1 MRNVVRAK
9 LVCNPIDQ
17 ALTSAK
23 SFSNYPGFPPNN
35 ITMLNDICI
44 FAPNWTD
51 QVCFDDSV
59 HFGSMAFLVRNTDP
73 DAGFSWPGYVLYM
86 VNTTRVCSYY
96 ISNQCYAS
104 FGQDTCIAEAL
115 NRLLNDTQ
123 TFQWTPGAIAGVA
136 TAAGI
141 VVVVAVL
148 CCVFRKR
155 LLLCLVKISRKSLL
169 ELESNSSPTI
179 DGEGTSSLI
188 LTSSDQNKKRSVAQT
203 VRLGV
208 LLGSGSFGR
217 VYRGRWHGT
226 DVAVKIISCTP
237 DELPKVLKEAEVMM
251 QLHHPNI
258 VRAYQCSVWNPTE
271 QQRALQAG
279 KKAAA
284 GAATPA
290 QKASGRRAKADSS
303 SQQTGSTSS
312 MMQRSSSTGRGG
324 SAAAAAAGGR
334 AARDSSVV
342 INIMPDIVLHPH
354 GRAGAAGN
362 AAAAGGRR
370 GAAARQAAAA
380 SAAGSGTV
388 SSSQDGTSGT
398 LSGTHSGT
406 VSGSGTAAHSQ
417 PRSSASGSS
426 SAAGTAAAAT
436 PAAAAAAAGAVTAG
450 YTSGGS
456 SSLSAAAR
464 QLMSKVLHP
473 VAQHQQQQQEAWARQ
488 QQQQQHPQAPS
499 TRSWSQEGY
508 IYPHGRFAGSPLS
521 SAAPTGSA
529 AGSSGGTWG
538 ASVCYYFPRPF
549 LPAPADPSA
558 ASSSVVA
565 GFLSRGSASAG
576 QQLAPAYSSQG
587 VHSAPLV
594 EREQAG
600 SSFMAAEVGA
610 STAPTA
616 YGSSGAQ
623 VLLPMM
629 RGVPYTAGSSGS
641 APMSTSAVSPTAASA
656 AQQGS
661 QSQMGY
667 SSTSSGSAL
676 AEGRD
681 GSGGWWGV
689 SSWRQQRQQALQQQ
703 AGVGS
708 SSSATRRG
716 AQTGS
721 SSGGSQARPS
731 ASLRGS
737 GGSQQQQQQQPYDG
751 SSAEQLSSGAAISSG
766 AAGAVVDPATGRV
779 LEIQPAASGWW
790 RRQKKRSSAGSSS
803 ADSQAPNSSSS
814 IPVSGEQQ
822 GVAAAAAA
830 AAAAATAGAAAAAA
844 AAAGQ
849 PGDELLPGDVSS
861 EEGCQEV
868 QVWLVLEL
876 CTGGTLKDAVSMG
889 KLKAQGR
896 LEMAKLLCRLLDAAT
911 GMAYLH
917 SKGVLHGDLK
927 AGNVLLQATVH
938 GTYGQVAKISDFGLA
953 ATLLDGATHRSTASM
968 GTITHMAPEV
978 LRSGH
983 MSTAADVYSF
993 GIMMW
998 EVYTN
1003 QQAHQGLH
1011 YGAVVERVVVR
1022 GERPKVPTDM
1032 PNEYSLLMRSC
1043 WDGDAAKRPNFA
1055 QVITCLELL
1064 LDNLTS
1070 DSDGRISEGSEGAAS
1085 TSSASGKG
1093 GNASGGNA
1101 SSVKMEDLLARKSE
1115 PVAAAAD
1122 ADAAPDPACGKYS
1135 SGAGG
1140 SSAAAVGIAA
1150 GKPGGLLAGSSSSR
1164 PSAASGSGL
1173 GVATPGTSQLLE
1185 QRQQQLQM
1193 VSVPSGGKALLERLA
1208 SGASTSLSHGMLG
1221 GTLLLGTSSRAG
1233 QTAGTWSSSLGGSG
1247 SMGSTLGVPTT
1258 PQQPG
1263 VQQQQQQQPGAW
1275 LQMGR
1280 LGLRQGQQHS
1290 SKDEAEADGGQLVQD
1305 L

>member
-35 ITMLNDICI
+35 VTMLNDICI

-123 TFQWTPGAIAGVA
+123 SFQWTPGAIAGVA
-136 TAAGI
+136 TAAGV

-155 LLLCLVKISRKSLL
+155 LLLCLVKISRKSLQ

-290 QKASGRRAKADSS
+290 QKASGRRAKAD
-303 SQQTGSTSS
+303 
-312 MMQRSSSTGRGG
+312 R
-324 SAAAAAAGGR
+324 
-334 AARDSSVV
+334 
-342 INIMPDIVLHPH
+342 
-354 GRAGAAGN
+354 
-362 AAAAGGRR
+362 
-370 GAAARQAAAA
+370 
-380 SAAGSGTV
+380 
-388 SSSQDGTSGT
+388 
-398 LSGTHSGT
+398 
-406 VSGSGTAAHSQ
+406 
-417 PRSSASGSS
+417 
-426 SAAGTAAAAT
+426 
-436 PAAAAAAAGAVTAG
+436 
-450 YTSGGS
+450 
-456 SSLSAAAR
+456 
-464 QLMSKVLHP
+464 
-473 VAQHQQQQQEAWARQ
+473 
-488 QQQQQHPQAPS
+488 
-499 TRSWSQEGY
+499 
-508 IYPHGRFAGSPLS
+508 
-521 SAAPTGSA
+521 
-529 AGSSGGTWG
+529 
-538 ASVCYYFPRPF
+538 
-549 LPAPADPSA
+549 
-558 ASSSVVA
+558 
-565 GFLSRGSASAG
+565 
-576 QQLAPAYSSQG
+576 
-587 VHSAPLV
+587 
-594 EREQAG
+594 
-600 SSFMAAEVGA
+600 
-610 STAPTA
+610 
-616 YGSSGAQ
+616 
-623 VLLPMM
+623 
-629 RGVPYTAGSSGS
+629 
-641 APMSTSAVSPTAASA
+641 
-656 AQQGS
+656 
-661 QSQMGY
+661 
-667 SSTSSGSAL
+667 
-676 AEGRD
+676 
-681 GSGGWWGV
+681 
-689 SSWRQQRQQALQQQ
+689 
-703 AGVGS
+703 
-708 SSSATRRG
+708 
-716 AQTGS
+716 
-721 SSGGSQARPS
+721 
-731 ASLRGS
+731 
-737 GGSQQQQQQQPYDG
+737 
-751 SSAEQLSSGAAISSG
+751 
-766 AAGAVVDPATGRV
+766 
-779 LEIQPAASGWW
+779 
-790 RRQKKRSSAGSSS
+790 
-803 ADSQAPNSSSS
+803 
-814 IPVSGEQQ
+814 
-822 GVAAAAAA
+822 
-830 AAAAATAGAAAAAA
+830 
-844 AAAGQ
+844 Q

-861 EEGCQEV
+861 EEGRQEV

-1115 PVAAAAD
+1115 PVSAA
-1122 ADAAPDPACGKYS
+1122 ADAAPDSACGKDS
-1135 SGAGG
+1135 SGAGS
-1140 SSAAAVGIAA
+1140 SSAAAAGVIAA

-1173 GVATPGTSQLLE
+1173 GAATPGTSQLLE

-1208 SGASTSLSHGMLG
+1208 SGASTSSSHGMLG
-1221 GTLLLGTSSRAG
+1221 ATSLLGTSSRAG

-1247 SMGSTLGVPTT
+1247 SMGSTLGVPAT

-1263 VQQQQQQQPGAW
+1263 AQQQQQQLGAW
-1275 LQMGR
+1275 QQMRR
-1280 LGLRQGQQHS
+1280 LGLRQGQQRG

>member
-35 ITMLNDICI
+35 VTMLNDVCI

-96 ISNQCYAS
+96 ISNKCYAS

-115 NRLLNDTQ
+115 NRLLNDTR

-136 TAAGI
+136 TAAG
-141 VVVVAVL
+141 VVVVAAVL

-155 LLLCLVKISRKSLL
+155 LLLCLVKISRKSLQ
-169 ELESNSSPTI
+169 ELESKSSPTI

-217 VYRGRWHGT
+217 VYRGCWHGT

-354 GRAGAAGN
+354 GNAGAAGN

-370 GAAARQAAAA
+370 
-380 SAAGSGTV
+380 
-388 SSSQDGTSGT
+388 
-398 LSGTHSGT
+398 
-406 VSGSGTAAHSQ
+406 
-417 PRSSASGSS
+417 
-426 SAAGTAAAAT
+426 
-436 PAAAAAAAGAVTAG
+436 
-450 YTSGGS
+450 
-456 SSLSAAAR
+456 
-464 QLMSKVLHP
+464 
-473 VAQHQQQQQEAWARQ
+473 
-488 QQQQQHPQAPS
+488 
-499 TRSWSQEGY
+499 
-508 IYPHGRFAGSPLS
+508 
-521 SAAPTGSA
+521 
-529 AGSSGGTWG
+529 
-538 ASVCYYFPRPF
+538 
-549 LPAPADPSA
+549 
-558 ASSSVVA
+558 
-565 GFLSRGSASAG
+565 
-576 QQLAPAYSSQG
+576 
-587 VHSAPLV
+587 
-594 EREQAG
+594 
-600 SSFMAAEVGA
+600 
-610 STAPTA
+610 
-616 YGSSGAQ
+616 
-623 VLLPMM
+623 
-629 RGVPYTAGSSGS
+629 
-641 APMSTSAVSPTAASA
+641 
-656 AQQGS
+656 
-661 QSQMGY
+661 
-667 SSTSSGSAL
+667 
-676 AEGRD
+676 
-681 GSGGWWGV
+681 
-689 SSWRQQRQQALQQQ
+689 
-703 AGVGS
+703 
-708 SSSATRRG
+708 
-716 AQTGS
+716 
-721 SSGGSQARPS
+721 
-731 ASLRGS
+731 
-737 GGSQQQQQQQPYDG
+737 
-751 SSAEQLSSGAAISSG
+751 
-766 AAGAVVDPATGRV
+766 
-779 LEIQPAASGWW
+779 
-790 RRQKKRSSAGSSS
+790 
-803 ADSQAPNSSSS
+803 
-814 IPVSGEQQ
+814 
-822 GVAAAAAA
+822 
-830 AAAAATAGAAAAAA
+830 
-844 AAAGQ
+844 GQ

-861 EEGCQEV
+861 EEGRQEV

-1022 GERPKVPTDM
+1022 GERPKVPADM

-1115 PVAAAAD
+1115 PVSAA
-1122 ADAAPDPACGKYS
+1122 ADAAPDSACGKDS
-1135 SGAGG
+1135 SGAGS
-1140 SSAAAVGIAA
+1140 SSAAAAGVIAA

-1173 GVATPGTSQLLE
+1173 GAATPGTSQLLE

-1208 SGASTSLSHGMLG
+1208 SGASTSSSHGMLCA
-1221 GTLLLGTSSRAG
+1221 TSLLGTSSRAG

-1247 SMGSTLGVPTT
+1247 SMGSTLGVPAT

-1263 VQQQQQQQPGAW
+1263 AQQQQQQPDAW
-1275 LQMGR
+1275 QQMGR
-1280 LGLRQGQQHS
+1280 QGLRQGQQRG